1 MLQGP
6 VPTALGLQDACPKQ
20 LSGIQYT
27 AKAETMNLQAFD
39 LTGKVALVTGASRG
53 LGKAMALA
61 LAQAGADMALAARG
75 VKALEETAAEM
86 RALGR
91 KALAVPTDVL
101 QVAQIEAL
109 VRATIERFGRL
120 DILIPAAGI
129 NIRGPA
135 IDFAEADWDRVMA
148 VNLKGVFFTCQAAG
162 RAMIEQG
169 GGSIITVASLTTTF
183 GFPNIIA
190 YCASKG
196 GVGQLTKA
204 LASEWAPYGVRV
216 NAVGPGYYRTAM
228 TEPLFRDPDFVEYI
242 HSRIPMNHPGVPE
255 DLAGAVVFLASD
267 ASAYVTGHILYVDGG
282 WRAR

>member
-1 MLQGP
+1 
-6 VPTALGLQDACPKQ
+6 
-20 LSGIQYT
+20 
-27 AKAETMNLQAFD
+27 MNRQAFD

-61 LAQAGADMALAARG
+61 LAQAGADLALAARG
-75 VKALEETAAEM
+75 VQGLEQAAADA

-91 KALAVPTDVL
+91 KALIVPTDVT
-101 QVAQIEAL
+101 QVSQIEAL
-109 VRATIERFGRL
+109 VQAATEGFGRL
-120 DILIPAAGI
+120 DIVISAAGI

-135 IDFAEADWDRVMA
+135 IDFAEGDWDRVMA

-169 GGSIITVASLTTTF
+169 SGSIITVASLTTTF

-216 NAVGPGYYRTAM
+216 NAIGPGYYHTAL
-228 TEPLFRDPDFVEYI
+228 TEPLFQDPDFVAYI

-255 DLAGAVVFLASD
+255 DLAGATVFLASD
-267 ASAYVTGHILYVDGG
+267 ASAYITGQILYVDGG
-282 WRAR
+282 WTAR

>member
-1 MLQGP
+1 
-6 VPTALGLQDACPKQ
+6 
-20 LSGIQYT
+20 
-27 AKAETMNLQAFD
+27 MNPPAFD

-61 LAQAGADMALAARG
+61 LAQAGADIALAARG
-75 VKALEETAAEM
+75 VEGLERTAEEV

-91 KALAVPTDVL
+91 EALVRPTDVT
-101 QVAQIEAL
+101 QVAQIKAL
-109 VRATIERFGRL
+109 VQHTLGRFDHL

-135 IDFAEADWDRVMA
+135 LDFAEADWDRVMA

-162 RAMIEQG
+162 RVMIEQG
-169 GGSIITVASLTTTF
+169 SGSIITVASLTTTF
-183 GFPNIIA
+183 GFPNIIP

-196 GVGQLTKA
+196 GVGQLTKG

-216 NAVGPGYYRTAM
+216 NAVAPGYYRTAM
-228 TEPLFRDPDFVEYI
+228 TEPLFQDPKFREYI
-242 HSRIPMNHPGVPE
+242 RSRIPMKRPGVPE

-267 ASAYVTGHILYVDGG
+267 ASAYITGQILFVDGG
-282 WRAR
+282 WTAR

>member
-1 MLQGP
+1 
-6 VPTALGLQDACPKQ
+6 
-20 LSGIQYT
+20 
-27 AKAETMNLQAFD
+27 MNVQAFD
-39 LTGKVALVTGASRG
+39 LTGRVALVTGASRG

-75 VKALEETAAEM
+75 LKGLEQAAVEVQ
-86 RALGR
+86 ALGR
-91 KALAVPTDVL
+91 KALAVPTDVT

-109 VRATIERFGRL
+109 VHATMERFGRL

-135 IDFAEADWDRVMA
+135 IDFAETDWDRVMA

-169 GGSIITVASLTTTF
+169 SGSIITVASLTTTF

-196 GVGQLTKA
+196 GVGQLTKG

-216 NAVGPGYYRTAM
+216 NAVAPGYYRTAM
-228 TEPLFRDPDFVEYI
+228 TEPLFQDPDFVRYI
-242 HSRIPMNHPGVPE
+242 RSRIPMKHPGVPE

>member
-1 MLQGP
+1 M
-6 VPTALGLQDACPKQ
+6 D
-20 LSGIQYT
+20 
-27 AKAETMNLQAFD
+27 LQAFD
-39 LTGKVALVTGASRG
+39 LTGRVALVTGASRG
-53 LGKAMALA
+53 LGRAMALA

-75 VKALEETAAEM
+75 AEALQQAAAEV

-91 KALAVPTDVL
+91 KALIVPTDVT
-101 QVAQIEAL
+101 QVSQIEAL
-109 VRATIERFGRL
+109 VHATIEGFGRL

-148 VNLKGVFFTCQAAG
+148 VNLKAVFFTCQAAARG
-162 RAMIEQG
+162 MIRQG
-169 GGSIITVASLTTTF
+169 SGSIVTVASLATTF

-216 NAVGPGYYRTAM
+216 NGVAPGYYRTAM
-228 TEPLFRDPDFVEYI
+228 TEPLFQDAEFVRYL
-242 HSRIPMNHPGVPE
+242 HSRIPMNRPGVPE

-267 ASAYVTGHILYVDGG
+267 ASAYVTGQILYVDGG
-282 WRAR
+282 WKAR